1 MKEYEWRGFRYQI
14 ADSDLK
20 YYPGAVEVKKPET
33 KAKEEPKNKASQEKE
48 NK

>member
-1 MKEYEWRGFRYQI
+1 MKVYEWRGHHYQI

-20 YYPGAVEVKKPET
+20 YYPGAVEVKEPKT
-33 KAKEEPKNKASQEKE
+33 KAKEEPKNKASQEKD